1 MSARKRR
8 RDRRRQEE
16 TGGGDDDNGGNDN
29 GGGINRREEEEETT
43 PVVQLKAQLSELSK
57 KHDTAMEAI
66 ATLTASSRSYVY
78 VPRERHI
85 EPFSGDPDRDG
96 RSVEEFIE
104 EVERV
109 TRTRGQSPADK
120 VDFILSL
127 LKGSALEEI
136 RLCSDEDPK
145 DPNELFALLREAYAE
160 KRSVA
165 QLLQAFYGR
174 QQREGEDIQEY
185 SHALS
190 QILRLALKQKPDA
203 VADAK
208 MAVRDQFIEGVQDS
222 SLRRELRK
230 MVREKPQSTLLN
242 VREEAIA
249 WSLEEKP
256 SNTKVAKSR
265 QVVCDSIRGEGQCSG
280 NTSQKPTTL
289 EDLVKVMAEQSKAIG
304 ELTMAFKES
313 LALKESFNRD
323 KGGKPRPKPQ
333 FTEDGKPICFR
344 CKGVGHISKECAQ
357 RKQESQSTTNSA
369 SHQEN

>member
-1 MSARKRR
+1 MSLN
-8 RDRRRQEE
+8 
-16 TGGGDDDNGGNDN
+16 GGDDNNGVVPGAA
-29 GGGINRREEEEETT
+29 EEDTT
-43 PVVQLKAQLSELSK
+43 PVEQLQAQLSELSK

-66 ATLTASSRSYVY
+66 ATLTASNRSYVY
-78 VPRERHI
+78 VPRERQI
-85 EPFSGDPDRDG
+85 EPFSGDPGKDG

-104 EVERV
+104 EVNRV
-109 TRTRGQSPADK
+109 IRTRGQSPADK

-136 RLCSDEDPK
+136 RLCSDGDPK
-145 DPNELFALLREAYAE
+145 DPNELFTLLREAYAE
-160 KRSVA
+160 KRTVA

-174 QQREGEDIQEY
+174 QQREDEDIQEY

-190 QILRLALKQKPDA
+190 QILRVALKQKPDA
-203 VADAK
+203 VSDAK

-230 MVREKPQSTLLN
+230 MIREKPQSTLLN

-256 SNTKVAKSR
+256 CNTKVAKSR

-280 NTSQKPTTL
+280 NTSQKSTTL

-313 LALKESFNRD
+313 LTLKETFNRD
-323 KGGKPRPKPQ
+323 KGGKPRLKPQ

-344 CKGVGHISKECAQ
+344 CKEVGHIAKECTR
-357 RKQESQSTTNSA
+357 RKPESQPTTNSA
-369 SHQEN
+369 SYQEN